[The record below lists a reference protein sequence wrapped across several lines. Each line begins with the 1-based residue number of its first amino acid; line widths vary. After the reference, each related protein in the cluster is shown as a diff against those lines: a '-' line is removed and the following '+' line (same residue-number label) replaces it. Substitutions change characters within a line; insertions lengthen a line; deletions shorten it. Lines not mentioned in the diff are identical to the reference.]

1 MGLEDILND
10 LKQQQLKRRQKIT
23 SSQAVNQ
30 LPQIQ
35 SQQLNNQIEHASQK
49 ITPYESTT
57 KNLTNTSQLQESI
70 NNRQTV
76 QPLSNTANL
85 SNQLSNLQS
94 LNNTASSSV
103 NTQIKSTG
111 NSDVDSAVKN
121 ASKQYGVDEKLIYAI
136 IGQESSGNAKA
147 KSGKGAS
154 GIMQLMPA
162 TAKSLGV
169 TDIYDIGQNINAGV
183 KYFKQQLDTFE
194 TVDKALAAYNAGP
207 GNVKKYGGIP
217 PFKETQAYVKKIL
230 SNYYK

>member
-1 MGLEDILND
+1 MALENILEN
-10 LKQQQLKRRQKIT
+10 LKQQQLKRRQKIA

-35 SQQLNNQIEHASQK
+35 SQQQNNLPETNINQV
-49 ITPYESTT
+49 TPY
-57 KNLTNTSQLQESI
+57 KNKSINLNNTSQLQNSI
-70 NNRQTV
+70 NNRQPV

-94 LNNTASSSV
+94 LNNTASSSGG
-103 NTQIKSTG
+103 NQIKSSG
-111 NSDVDSAVKN
+111 NGDVDSAVKS
-121 ASKQYGVDEKLIYAI
+121 AAKQYGVDEKLIYAI
-136 IGQESSGNAKA
+136 IGQESGGNAKA
-147 KSGKGAS
+147 KSNKGAS

-169 TDIYDIGQNINAGV
+169 TDIYDVGQNINAGV
-183 KYFKQQLDTFE
+183 KYFKQQLDTFG

-217 PFKETQAYVKKIL
+217 PFKETQNYVKKIL
-230 SNYYK
+230 GNYYK

>member
-1 MGLEDILND
+1 MSLETILKD
-10 LKQQQLKRRQKIT
+10 LKQQQLKRRQKIA

-35 SQQLNNQIEHASQK
+35 SQQQNNLPEANINK
-49 ITPYESTT
+49 ITPYKS
-57 KNLTNTSQLQESI
+57 KSIDLNNTSQLQNSI
-70 NNRQTV
+70 NNRQPV

-94 LNNTASSSV
+94 LNNNTANNQISSS
-103 NTQIKSTG
+103 G
-111 NSDVDSAVKN
+111 NGDVDSAVKS
-121 ASKQYGVDEKLIYAI
+121 AAKQYGVDEKLIYAI
-136 IGQESSGNAKA
+136 IGQESGGNAKA
-147 KSGKGAS
+147 KSNKGAS

-169 TDIYDIGQNINAGV
+169 TDIYDVGQNINAGV
-183 KYFKQQLDTFE
+183 KYFKQQLDTFG

>member
-1 MGLEDILND
+1 MSLETILKD
-10 LKQQQLKRRQKIT
+10 LKQQQLKRRQKIA

-35 SQQLNNQIEHASQK
+35 SQQQNNLPEANINK
-49 ITPYESTT
+49 ITPYKS
-57 KNLTNTSQLQESI
+57 KSIDLNNTSQLQNSI
-70 NNRQTV
+70 NNRQPV

-94 LNNTASSSV
+94 LNNNTANSQISSS
-103 NTQIKSTG
+103 G
-111 NSDVDSAVKN
+111 NGDVDSAVKN
-121 ASKQYGVDEKLIYAI
+121 AAKQYGVDEKLIYAI
-136 IGQESSGNAKA
+136 IGQEIGGNAKA
-147 KSGKGAS
+147 KSNKGAS
-154 GIMQLMPA
+154 GIMQLMPD

-183 KYFKQQLDTFE
+183 KYFKQQLDTFG

-217 PFKETQAYVKKIL
+217 PFK
-230 SNYYK
+230 